1 MIPII
6 KGKEPK
12 SWTAHRLT
20 PGVRYEATDDLRG
33 ALLRDQGYLCAYC
46 MRRIPANDAGTNE
59 TSRIEHIVPQSMLSD
74 KECMDYD
81 NMVICCPGALEGVD
95 KYATHCDRHKAET
108 QISFSPFDTNF
119 IATLEY
125 RSDGTIMS
133 TDKQYDKEINEIL
146 NLNIS
151 LLKDNRREV
160 KNSVVEA
167 LRKRSWKA
175 PDLKRMI
182 DAFSSADKDGQLKP
196 FCGVAIWYLQK
207 KYHQLSARN
216 QGKCPTN

>member
-20 PGVRYEATDDLRG
+20 PGARYEATDDLRE

-46 MRRIPANDAGTNE
+46 MRRIPVKDTAANE
-59 TSRIEHIVPQSMLSD
+59 TSRIEHIVPQSALSSD

-81 NMVICCPGALEGVD
+81 NMVVCCPGALEGVD
-95 KYATHCDRHKAET
+95 ESATHCDRHKAET
-108 QISFSPFDTNF
+108 PISFSPMDSNF

-125 RSDGTIMS
+125 QSDGTIVS
-133 TDKQYDKEINEIL
+133 TNAQYDSEINEIL

-160 KNSVVEA
+160 KKSVVRA
-167 LRKRSWKA
+167 LGRGVWKG
-175 PDLKRMI
+175 PDLKRLI
-182 DAFSSADKDGQLKP
+182 DAFSSLDRDGQLKP

-207 KYHQLSARN
+207 KYHQISARN
-216 QGKCPTN
+216 QGKHQ